1 MSTARDI
8 PRPRPRPAVRAA
20 CAAFAAAG
28 SLAGCGQEPDRPAQL
43 DDIGEIRNL
52 QLWQPEPPALERA
65 PAPRIHGAGP
75 APAVVYLW
83 YADGGPP
90 PTDSRP
96 CMGQMPP
103 AYQCRFGVNLD
114 DCKRQVQR
122 WLDEWYSDFNVVFTL
137 KRPTTGVYYTSIV
150 TSSGA
155 WCNQGPTVGGVAPIN
170 CTNLEGFTSF
180 AFLCGINAKTCAAIV
195 AQEQAHTVGLT
206 HSTSRLDVMY
216 PSVQAE
222 VAGFENRENPVS
234 GGLCRK
240 TQNSYQM
247 MLASL
252 GPWPG
257 GPKPNAFDGAGRDG
271 GAPAAPRDGAALDLG
286 AGPARDGGGAVIEP
300 RPLPGTG
307 GAATVQPGGGGIG
320 GAITR
325 PDFGGGGSGG
335 GGGNN
340 DPFDN
345 EERVVHGGCGLVP
358 DDPDGGVSALA
369 AVLLIGLAS
378 RRLRR
383 RHRGSL

>member
-1 MSTARDI
+1 MCTERDTADLSW
-8 PRPRPRPAVRAA
+8 RPPPGA
-20 CAAFAAAG
+20 CAVLAVTLW
-28 SLAGCGQEPDRPAQL
+28 LAGCGQEPADVDAL
-43 DDIGEIRNL
+43 DAVGEIRNL
-52 QLWQPEPPALERA
+52 LLWQPEPPALDRV
-65 PAPRIHGAGP
+65 PTPRIHRAGP
-75 APAVVYLW
+75 GPAIIYLW
-83 YADGGPP
+83 YADGGPA

-103 AYQCRFGVNLD
+103 AYTCRFGPNLD

-122 WLDEWYSDFNVVFTL
+122 WLDEWYKDYNVVFTL
-137 KRPTTGVYYTSIV
+137 KRPTSVHYTAII

-180 AFLCGINAKTCAAIV
+180 AFLCGINAKACAAIV

-206 HSTSRLDVMY
+206 HSTSRADIMY

-247 MLASL
+247 MLERL

-271 GAPAAPRDGAALDLG
+271 AAPDVG
-286 AGPARDGGGAVIEP
+286 AGPARDAGGGGVVDP
-300 RPLPGTG
+300 RPLPGPGSGGTG
-307 GAATVQPGGGGIG
+307 VQPGFGGIG
-320 GAITR
+320 GSITR
-325 PDFGGGGSGG
+325 PDFGGPAGAGGSA
-335 GGGNN
+335 
-340 DPFDN
+340 DPFDD
-345 EERVVHGGCGLVP
+345 EERVVHGGCAIAHDGRGAGMSVPAALLLV
-358 DDPDGGVSALA
+358 
-369 AVLLIGLAS
+369 GLATRRS
-378 RRLRR
+378 RRRQ
-383 RHRGSL
+383 RGRG